1 MKKVLVL
8 GIFLFSLMRLWA
20 QNYYSKTPP
29 PSFDY
34 DPFTATFSTGSISA
48 RLTTANNTTDL
59 YYFWTIL
66 QAPDSR
72 FLVNGTY
79 KVPVSFYKSGVTP
92 LEEIKTGAGA
102 GLSYANVLWG
112 YFPKRTTG
120 INTHYFDII
129 PSQGYIVPANT
140 YTGTFTFR
148 FYRGKPGA
156 NRTLRTSTN
165 ITMTMVV
172 PARGDISIVNTS
184 GAFNAGSTNLD
195 LDFTDTAS
203 GRILSNTMKTF
214 DVVIKSNRNY
224 NLSVSTTSQSY
235 LIHQT
240 KAGEKIPYIFT
251 FDGTAYPLTTVST
264 TLKSNQGWTSTGEAR
279 FGCTINT
286 GIFDDFNV
294 EPGLYR
300 DTLMFTLS
308 VL

>member
-1 MKKVLVL
+1 MKKVLGF

-20 QNYYSKTPP
+20 QAYYSNTPP
-29 PSFDY
+29 PSFNY
-34 DPFTATFSTGSISA
+34 DPFAETFSTGSISA

-66 QAPDSR
+66 QAPGSR
-72 FLVNGTY
+72 FLTNGSY
-79 KVPVSFYKSGVTP
+79 SIPVSFYKSGITP

-102 GLSYANVLWG
+102 GLSYTDVLWG
-112 YFPKRTTG
+112 YFPKTTTG
-120 INTHYFDII
+120 TNSHSYDII
-129 PSQGYIVPANT
+129 PSQGSIVPANT

-184 GAFNAGSTNLD
+184 GIFNFVSTNLD
-195 LDFTDTAS
+195 LDFTDAVS
-203 GRILSNTMKTF
+203 GRILSNTTKTF

-240 KAGEKIPYIFT
+240 KEGEKIPYIFT
-251 FDGTAYPLTTVST
+251 FDGTTYPLTTVST

-279 FGCTINT
+279 FGCTIKT
-286 GIFDDFNV
+286 GLFDDFDV

-300 DTLMFTLS
+300 DTLTFTLS

>member
-20 QNYYSKTPP
+20 QTYYSNTPP
-29 PSFDY
+29 PSFNY

-48 RLTTANNTTDL
+48 RLKTANNTTDL

-66 QAPDSR
+66 QAPGSR

-184 GAFNAGSTNLD
+184 GIFNFVSTNLD
-195 LDFTDTAS
+195 LDFTDAVS
-203 GRILSNTMKTF
+203 GRILSNTTKTF

-240 KAGEKIPYIFT
+240 KEGEKIPYIFT
-251 FDGTAYPLTTVST
+251 FDGTTYPLNTVST
-264 TLKSNQGWTSTGEAR
+264 TLKLNQGWTSTGEAR
-279 FGCTINT
+279 FACTIKT
-286 GIFDDFNV
+286 GLFDDFDV

-300 DTLMFTLS
+300 DTLTFTLS

>member
-1 MKKVLVL
+1 MKKVLGF

-20 QNYYSKTPP
+20 QAYYSNTPP
-29 PSFDY
+29 PSFNY
-34 DPFTATFSTGSISA
+34 DPFAETFSTGSISA

-66 QAPDSR
+66 QAPGSR
-72 FLVNGTY
+72 FLTNGSY
-79 KVPVSFYKSGVTP
+79 SIPVSFYKSGITP

-102 GLSYANVLWG
+102 GLSYTDVLWG
-112 YFPKRTTG
+112 YFPKTTTG
-120 INTHYFDII
+120 TNSHSYDII
-129 PSQGYIVPANT
+129 PSQGSIVPANT

-184 GAFNAGSTNLD
+184 GIFNFVSTNLD
-195 LDFTDTAS
+195 LDFTDAVS
-203 GRILSNTMKTF
+203 GRILSNTTKTF

-240 KAGEKIPYIFT
+240 KEGEKIPYIFT
-251 FDGTAYPLTTVST
+251 FDGTTYPLNTVST
-264 TLKSNQGWTSTGEAR
+264 TLKLNQGWTSTGEAR
-279 FGCTINT
+279 FGCTIKT
-286 GIFDDFNV
+286 GLFDDFDV

-300 DTLMFTLS
+300 DTLTFTLS

>member
-1 MKKVLVL
+1 MKKVFIL
-8 GIFLFSLMRLWA
+8 GIFLFSIAKLWA
-20 QNYYSKTPP
+20 QNYYSNTPP
-29 PSFDY
+29 PSFNY
-34 DPFTATFSTGSISA
+34 DPFSATFSTGSISA
-48 RLTTANNTTDL
+48 RLRTANNTTDL
-59 YYFWTIL
+59 YYFWTIAT
-66 QAPDSR
+66 APGSR
-72 FLVNGTY
+72 FLVNGSY
-79 KVPVSFYKSGVTP
+79 RVPVSFYKSGITP

-102 GLSYANVLWG
+102 GLSFADVLWG

-129 PSQGYIVPANT
+129 PSKGSIVPANT

-148 FYRGKPGA
+148 FYRGTPGS

-184 GAFNAGSTNLD
+184 GSFNLNSTTLD
-195 LDFTDTAS
+195 FDFTDAVS
-203 GRILSNTMKTF
+203 GRILSNTTKTF

-251 FDGTAYPLTTVST
+251 FDGTTYPLNTVST
-264 TLKSNQGWTSTGEAR
+264 TLKSNQGWTSAGETR
-279 FGCTINT
+279 FGCSIKT
-286 GIFDDFNV
+286 GIFDDFDV

-300 DTLMFTLS
+300 DTLTFTLS
-308 VL
+308 IL